1 MTQRAATAP
10 IRLLMLSVGSLVTG
24 NVLQVLAPRRE
35 HVYLIGANSV
45 AEAAGHFQMDVSY
58 LVPPVADEAA
68 YVAAIE
74 RIVADQEPDLVI
86 PGRDDDILVLARMK
100 PRLRDKPVLMVG
112 SVAGAEIM
120 NDKKRTCEFA
130 ERHGLPFAPTVDAP
144 EPARRLAAT
153 HGYPLIGKPRCGNG
167 ARGVTILRNE
177 AELERAFA
185 RRPDLVVQPFLDFPA
200 DGADLLGPFDAGL
213 PFFFSFPERA
223 QYLTHMIIGPD
234 GAFSEISLIRNLQV
248 GGQAIRTEKV
258 EDAQLLD
265 LAQRYGEAMRQE
277 GWVGPVNTQSKRAAN
292 GRFTSFEMN
301 GRFGGGTAARTQF
314 GYDEVGIAIRAFLPG
329 VTFPGFPE
337 EDSTVVLKTLT
348 SFALP
353 ARGVE
358 QLRRTGTWK
367 RGS

>member
-1 MTQRAATAP
+1 
-10 IRLLMLSVGSLVTG
+10 
-24 NVLQVLAPRRE
+24 
-35 HVYLIGANSV
+35 
-45 AEAAGHFQMDVSY
+45 
-58 LVPPVADEAA
+58 
-68 YVAAIE
+68 VAAIE
-74 RIVADQEPDLVI
+74 RIIAEQEPDLVI

-100 PRLRDKPVLMVG
+100 PLLAEKPVLMVG

-144 EPARRLAAT
+144 EPALALAAA

-177 AELERAFA
+177 AELVRAFA

-234 GAFSEISLIRNLQV
+234 GSFSETSVIRNLQV

-258 EDAQLLD
+258 EDEQLLD
-265 LAQRYGEAMRQE
+265 LARRYGEAMRRE
-277 GWVGPVNTQSKRAAN
+277 GWVGPVNTQSKRAAD
-292 GRFTSFEMN
+292 GRFVSFEMN
-301 GRFGGGTAARTQF
+301 GRFGGGTAARTQH

-329 VTFPGFPE
+329 VQFPGFPE
-337 EDSTVVLKTLT
+337 ENCNVVLKSLT

-353 ARGVE
+353 VRGLE
-358 QLRRTGTWK
+358 QLRRTGKWE
-367 RGS
+367 RSPYPSLR